1 MGYGLALRKL
11 NGGDRPLSIVAPD
24 RDSQTVMLVK
34 PNLLHRPGL
43 SIGEDY
49 GLADKLSLG
58 LTERAEDR
66 GRTEVDNWHGWFRPA
81 PLPDGGKASSLSLR
95 MLACLF
101 GGRLWRKSSVA
112 NSSGAPV
119 HMVKLT
125 QEREIAPYPV
135 GASRRR

>member
-11 NGGDRPLSIVAPD
+11 NCGDRPLTIVAPD

-34 PNLLHRPGL
+34 PNLLHRPSL

-66 GRTEVDNWHGWFRPA
+66 GRTELNNWHGWFRN
-81 PLPDGGKASSLSLR
+81 GGKYLR
-95 MLACLF
+95 RQGEQVVTRQRGPHCRM
-101 GGRLWRKSSVA
+101 VA
-112 NSSGAPV
+112 RHQA
-119 HMVKLT
+119 
-125 QEREIAPYPV
+125 
-135 GASRRR
+135 